1 MVNKI
6 VKSIKNHDIF
16 GSPVS
21 LNFNKDGSNYKTL
34 IGGLFS
40 LLIKVVMILFII
52 HKLYL
57 LVSLGDN

>member
-16 GSPVS
+16 GTPVS
-21 LNFNKDGSNYKTL
+21 LNFNQDGTNYKTL

-40 LLIKVVMILFII
+40 LLIKVVMILFFI
-52 HKLYL
+52 HKFYL